1 MEFFLQGYLDRRSL
15 RWPSELESMC
25 TVATGPPPSLGTE
38 AGSRQGK
45 QLDNQVG
52 EREGEGKNSTRERTY
67 AGKVKSFLKCSCG
80 FETIFTGYFGSYCIV
95 IRSV

>member
-1 MEFFLQGYLDRRSL
+1 MDRRSL

-52 EREGEGKNSTRERTY
+52 ERERERERT
-67 AGKVKSFLKCSCG
+67 AQEREHRQGKLRACSSVVVVLKQFSLDILVL
-80 FETIFTGYFGSYCIV
+80 TV
-95 IRSV
+95 

>member
-1 MEFFLQGYLDRRSL
+1 
-15 RWPSELESMC
+15 MC

-52 EREGEGKNSTRERTY
+52 ERKGERERT
-67 AGKVKSFLKCSCG
+67 AQEREHRQGKFRAFSSVVVVLKQFSLD
-80 FETIFTGYFGSYCIV
+80 I
-95 IRSV
+95 SVLAVY